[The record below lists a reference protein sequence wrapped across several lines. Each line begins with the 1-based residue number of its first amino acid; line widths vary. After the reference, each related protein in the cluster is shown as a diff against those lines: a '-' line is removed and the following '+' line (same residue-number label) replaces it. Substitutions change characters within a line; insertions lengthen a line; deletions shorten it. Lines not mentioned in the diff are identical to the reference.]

1 MPPQLALISV
11 TVFVLLI
18 IYIEHRQSGL
28 SGAAIWVISIW
39 LLYSSSKGLGVFIDI
54 NTTIEAGSLPDRY
67 FLLALGILGLW
78 LLFKRS
84 FQFGLVFKRNWL
96 YLLIINYML
105 LSVTWS
111 RAPEISFRRWGREA
125 ITLIMICLLVSE
137 ESPIKTFLSAFK
149 RTIYFYLPFSI
160 LLIKYFSTYGREYD
174 RWSGELM
181 WVGLA
186 SQKNGLAYFCA
197 LSVILLIWIL
207 WQDLLNLRILESKVP
222 VLINILML
230 VLSVYLM
237 MGPRRT
243 LTYSS
248 TSFLSLLTGLI
259 VMISLRKGAEK
270 GIKLKDTVA
279 TIAMILMLIGIFMPF
294 SGKIPIKDLPRLVG
308 RGETLT
314 GRTDIWNAL
323 LPYAKKHIVLG
334 YGYGGFWT
342 TTLREQIASH
352 AHNGYLETVLALG
365 FSGLILF
372 SLFLISTARKCTRLI
387 DNERSIY
394 ILFLSFIFMYL
405 MRNIAETSL
414 GEFQSISGIIVG
426 IIYFLINEEYFT
438 LNKLANPT

>member
-1 MPPQLALISV
+1 MA
-11 TVFVLLI
+11 VFVLFI

-28 SGAAIWVISIW
+28 SGAAIWLLSIW
-39 LLYSSSKGLGVFIDI
+39 LLYSSSKGLGAFISI
-54 NTTIEAGSLPDRY
+54 NTTIEAGSRPDRY
-67 FLLALGILGLW
+67 FLLTLGILGLW
-78 LLFKRS
+78 LLFKRR
-84 FQFGLVFKRNWL
+84 FQFGLAFKRNWL
-96 YLLIINYML
+96 YLLIISYML

-111 RAPEISFRRWGREA
+111 RTPELSLRRWGREA
-125 ITLIMICLLVSE
+125 ITLIMICLLVAE
-137 ESPIKTFLSAFK
+137 ESPVKTFLSAFK

-160 LLIKYFSTYGREYD
+160 LLIKYFSASGREYD

-181 WVGLA
+181 WIGLA

-197 LSVILLIWIL
+197 LSVIFLIWIL
-207 WQDLLNLRILESKVP
+207 WQDLLNLKSLQSKVP

-230 VLSVYLM
+230 ILSVYLM

-259 VMISLRKGAEK
+259 VMMSLRKGAKK
-270 GIKLKDTVA
+270 GIKLGHTVA
-279 TIAMILMLIGIFMPF
+279 TIVVMLMLIGIFMPF
-294 SGKIPIKDLPRLVG
+294 SGKIPLKEVPRLVG

-314 GRTDIWNAL
+314 GRTNIWNAL
-323 LPYAKKHIVLG
+323 VPYAKKHIVLG

-372 SLFLISTARKCTRLI
+372 SLFLISTAKKCTKLI
-387 DNERSIY
+387 NNESSIY

-405 MRNIAETSL
+405 IRNIAETSL
-414 GEFQSISGIIVG
+414 GEFQSISGIIIA
-426 IIYFLINEEYFT
+426 IIYFLINEEYST
-438 LNKLANPT
+438 LNELTNPT

>member
-1 MPPQLALISV
+1 
-11 TVFVLLI
+11 
-18 IYIEHRQSGL
+18 
-28 SGAAIWVISIW
+28 
-39 LLYSSSKGLGVFIDI
+39 
-54 NTTIEAGSLPDRY
+54 
-67 FLLALGILGLW
+67 
-78 LLFKRS
+78 
-84 FQFGLVFKRNWL
+84 
-96 YLLIINYML
+96 
-105 LSVTWS
+105 
-111 RAPEISFRRWGREA
+111 
-125 ITLIMICLLVSE
+125 
-137 ESPIKTFLSAFK
+137 
-149 RTIYFYLPFSI
+149 
-160 LLIKYFSTYGREYD
+160 
-174 RWSGELM
+174 M